1 MNCSMCGIHAC
12 RNGLENAPKSCP
24 SLDEDIK
31 NIKDLYKT
39 KDNYTI
45 AKISTKLSTQQGKTR
60 IEETI
65 DFAKQCGYK
74 KIGLAFC
81 NALANEAKIIDK
93 VFSYNGFETESV
105 ICKVGGISR
114 ETVDLEDSSNTMC
127 NPIVQ
132 AKFLNKAKTD
142 LNIVIG
148 LCVGHDSLFIKYS
161 DAPVTVLAVK
171 DKVLAHNPLGAIYMA
186 DKYYKNKLFPP
197 KE

>member
-1 MNCSMCGIHAC
+1 MNCAMCGVHAC
-12 RNGLENAPKSCP
+12 KNGIENTPKNCP
-24 SLDEDIK
+24 STDEDIN

-39 KDNYTI
+39 EENYTI
-45 AKISTKLSTQQGKTR
+45 AKVSTKLSPQQGKTR
-60 IEETI
+60 IEETM
-65 DFAKQCGYK
+65 DFARECGYK

-93 VFSYNGFETESV
+93 VFTYNGFETESV

-114 ETVDLEDSSNTMC
+114 ETVDLEATSNTMC

-142 LNIVIG
+142 LNVVIG

-161 DAPVTVLAVK
+161 EAPVTVLAVK
-171 DKVLAHNPLGAIYMA
+171 DKVLAHNHLGAIDMA
-186 DKYYKNKLFPP
+186 DKYYKNRLFPP
-197 KE
+197 KD